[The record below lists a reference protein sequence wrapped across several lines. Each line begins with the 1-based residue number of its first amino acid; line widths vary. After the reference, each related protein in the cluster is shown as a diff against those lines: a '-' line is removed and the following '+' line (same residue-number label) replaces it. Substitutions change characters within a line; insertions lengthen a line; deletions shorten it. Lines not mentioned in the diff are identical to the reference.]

1 MESLSYNVRFVI
13 TDRKIVLT
21 FKTVIGSH
29 IAIRYIDYEF
39 ACHSKTV
46 KHFTEPQMYLSAN
59 ARERCD
65 TYSQNKTRLKKWV
78 MLIM

>member
-39 ACHSKTV
+39 ACHSKTF
-46 KHFTEPQMYLSAN
+46 KHFTEPQIFLAPMPVNVVIHIL
-59 ARERCD
+59 
-65 TYSQNKTRLKKWV
+65 KTKHV
-78 MLIM
+78 